1 MERVI
6 SGIAILGVGTV
17 GASVVSAVS
26 QPKTSVKV
34 TR

>member
-1 MERVI
+1 MERAI
-6 SGIAILGVGTV
+6 SGIVVLGVGTV
-17 GASVVSAVS
+17 GASVASAVS